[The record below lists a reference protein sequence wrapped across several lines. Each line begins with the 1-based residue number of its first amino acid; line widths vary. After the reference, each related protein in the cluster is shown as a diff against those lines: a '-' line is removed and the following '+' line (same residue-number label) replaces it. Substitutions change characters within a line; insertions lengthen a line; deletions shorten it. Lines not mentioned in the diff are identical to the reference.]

1 MSNKIFQKLLS
12 LGMSMLLAT
21 SGVVYTQN
29 HVARAE
35 TTYVQSNILQ
45 ITNPVEGGQNNNWT
59 GNYIYY
65 GNYPQDDAT
74 GSTKDPIKWRIL
86 DTNNAQY
93 VGSGQINRTEL
104 ETNNGF
110 RFNVGYPSS
119 QTETGYGGRQ
129 NAPVGGNGVLL
140 MSDKLLDCGM
150 YHPDWYGTAENNL
163 CWSTSKD
170 NSNKKGSV
178 LWSWLNDKP
187 SSEVYNNREFKDYN
201 FYKDG
206 KSFISKAFTG
216 AEKDGIM
223 DTMVY
228 TEDMKADRNGATSYS
243 GSPLTTISQDKL
255 FIPSYNEML
264 NTKYGFSGTY
274 GFSNTRVL
282 QNTAY
287 SNAKASTN
295 VFKLR
300 SRGTNNSFAKAAYV
314 AYVNDDGYVSEDG
327 YDVPLLTRV
336 GAVALNLNQ
345 ESVIFVSEAAESD
358 QSGAEGAKEGAI
370 GAEAKKF
377 VLPTGYSNEYKLT
390 MQGEHD
396 GFSITNKPESLKK
409 SAGSEIELNYT
420 GAKSGGNE
428 YVSMILTQEKEI
440 DNNLKCDEV
449 KYYGKLVKVDS
460 DSLKSGTA
468 KIKLPSDIEAEIIRS
483 RFLLSNVMATKRQI
497 GRVQHMI

>member
-264 NTKYGFSGTY
+264 NTKYGFAGTY
-274 GFSNTRVL
+274 NCSNTRVL

-287 SNAKASTN
+287 SNAKDSDN
-295 VFKLR
+295 FFGCVL
-300 SRGTNNSFAKAAYV
+300 V
-314 AYVNDDGYVSEDG
+314 
-327 YDVPLLTRV
+327 
-336 GAVALNLNQ
+336 
-345 ESVIFVSEAAESD
+345 VI
-358 QSGAEGAKEGAI
+358 
-370 GAEAKKF
+370 
-377 VLPTGYSNEYKLT
+377 TLT
-390 MQGEHD
+390 MRARRAFTTMAAMSTAITCSKHPQGLQW
-396 GFSITNKPESLKK
+396 F
-409 SAGSEIELNYT
+409 
-420 GAKSGGNE
+420 
-428 YVSMILTQEKEI
+428 
-440 DNNLKCDEV
+440 
-449 KYYGKLVKVDS
+449 
-460 DSLKSGTA
+460 
-468 KIKLPSDIEAEIIRS
+468 
-483 RFLLSNVMATKRQI
+483 
-497 GRVQHMI
+497 